1 MAEAKQPVKRGARR
15 PDHERTGVMVHNSKQ
30 EIYRELQ
37 KEIQTPSFLRRFN
50 RFKTSHPEL
59 NRFNTPLELV
69 DFFNKPNPF
78 TLRLKTEL
86 VHLLVSDYQI
96 KPESKGWL
104 MSLFLLVLWK
114 KMEHTFYRFGKSDM
128 ETINPYDH
136 FAPVYESY
144 IDALLEVS
152 VTSEHRFTLHLKD
165 RAEYLIREELKE
177 CNRFRG
183 EPDLEIPA
191 PESLPWQEE
200 IDDML
205 YEWTSKEVLGREDAE
220 LVIYRIVYEYTFKE
234 LAGKFKSSP
243 VTLRQQFHRAV
254 EKLKPFLQEKYS
266 EILVTKQG

>member
-1 MAEAKQPVKRGARR
+1 
-15 PDHERTGVMVHNSKQ
+15 MVRNSKQ
-30 EIYRELQ
+30 EIYREL
-37 KEIQTPSFLRRFN
+37 KREIQTPSFLRRFN

-59 NRFNTPLELV
+59 NRFNTPLDLV

-78 TLRLKTEL
+78 NLRSKTEL

-96 KPESKGWL
+96 RPESKGWL
-104 MSLFLLVLWK
+104 MTLLLLILWK
-114 KMEHTFYRFGKSDM
+114 KMRHTFYRFDKSVL
-128 ETINPYDH
+128 ETINPYDL

-152 VTSEHRFTLHLKD
+152 IESKTKFDQHLKD
-165 RAEYLIREELKE
+165 RAEYLIRQELKE

-183 EPDLEIPA
+183 NPDLEIPA

-205 YEWTSKEVLGREDAE
+205 YEWTSKEVLGRKDAE
-220 LVIYRIVYEYTFKE
+220 LVIYRTVYEYTFKE
-234 LAGKFKSSP
+234 LAVKFKSSP

-266 EILVTKQG
+266 EILPAMRDNSQSLREALL